1 MMKYID
7 LHIHSTVSDGS
18 FTPTQIVERAARY
31 ELVAIAI
38 TDHDAVAAIDEAMP
52 AAQKLGIEYIPGI
65 EISTAWCEGRM
76 HILGYFI
83 DHHSPAIR
91 ALLDK
96 LQQSRRD
103 RIYQICRRLEEL
115 GYPVDPQEVFEIA
128 GGANSVGR
136 PHIAIAMERHG
147 YVPNLQAAFDRYL
160 AYGKPAYVPRWA
172 PTPQEAIDTIHKSG
186 GLASI
191 AHCAVTEGCMEN
203 LDKIIA
209 MGIDAIEVYYPFF
222 KPHQEQLLKKIAED
236 HNLAIT
242 GGSDCHGIVRGEPLL
257 GIFKVPYRVL
267 ESLKEKYASIK
278 KQEVQI

>member
-31 ELVAIAI
+31 ELSAIAV

-52 AAQKLGIEYIPGI
+52 LAQKLGIEYIPGI

-115 GYPVDPQEVFEIA
+115 GYPVDPEEVFEIA

-136 PHIAIAMERHG
+136 PHIAIAMERHS

-209 MGIDAIEVYYPFF
+209 MGIDAIEVYYPFH

-242 GGSDCHGIVRGEPLL
+242 GGSDCHGTVRGEPLL